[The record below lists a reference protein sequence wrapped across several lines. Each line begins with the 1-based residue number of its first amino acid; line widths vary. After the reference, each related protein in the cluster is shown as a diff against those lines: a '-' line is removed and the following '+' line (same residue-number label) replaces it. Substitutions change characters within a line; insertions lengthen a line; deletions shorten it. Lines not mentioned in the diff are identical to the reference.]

1 MKLIRGGLITIG
13 LLAVAGAAQAGV
25 TSTWTATNDYDFRGN
40 SQSAKDPALQG
51 SLDYAAASGW
61 YVGAWASNIDFGVPS
76 GGPLKNPDIELDVY
90 GGYTKTLDSGY
101 IYDFGV
107 VAYTYPQ
114 ETDFTYEEIYGS
126 IAKGWFKA
134 KLWYSPEFGGKA
146 AKDLSR
152 SLGNG
157 SSVSAWYGQ
166 IDGTFPLPAN
176 FSIGAHLGYST
187 GDYWTNAFGDD
198 QLDWSL
204 GVNYT
209 VGKFA
214 LGLKYVDT
222 SGDIK
227 INKSTVGTDAFSN
240 EGRVIFTVATTFPW
254 GE

>member
-1 MKLIRGGLITIG
+1 MKLIRGGLLTIG

-40 SQSAKDPALQG
+40 SQSAKDPAIQA

-61 YVGAWASNIDFGVPS
+61 YVGAWASNIDFGVPA
-76 GGPLKNPDIELDVY
+76 GGPLKNPEVELDVY
-90 GGYTKTLDSGY
+90 GGYTKTLESGWT
-101 IYDFGV
+101 YDFGL
-107 VAYTYPQ
+107 VAYTYP
-114 ETDFTYEEIYGS
+114 EESDFTYEEIYAS

-134 KLWYSPEFGGKA
+134 KLWYSPKFGGTA
-146 AKDLSR
+146 AEDLAVAN
-152 SLGNG
+152 GN
-157 SSVSAWYGQ
+157 SDSVSAWYAEANAT
-166 IDGTFPLPAN
+166 IPLPAN
-176 FSIGAHLGYST
+176 FSIGAHVGYST
-187 GDYWTNAFGDD
+187 GDYWDNAFLDD

-209 VGKFA
+209 AGKFN

-222 SGDIK
+222 DSDVVVT
-227 INKSTVGTDAFSN
+227 SDAFNN